1 MGRGFMM
8 IFPILKQNILSK
20 PAKNLLNFHHFFIE
34 KIGLLQGRLIWCK
47 ILLHLSI
54 ENQSLTI
61 PVRFSPPPLV
71 NLIKAYQI

>member
-34 KIGLLQGRLIWCK
+34 KIGLLQGRLFK
-47 ILLHLSI
+47 LK
-54 ENQSLTI
+54 E
-61 PVRFSPPPLV
+61 F
-71 NLIKAYQI
+71 